1 MQNENTTGELM
12 LCLTMTFFRNIY
24 VYLKTMEND
33 HHWNKHVIMTL
44 YTCKDIIFQA
54 KEIVKCASEKYRWHV
69 NFQPDNGW
77 VPLGNKPLHEPT
89 SS

>member
-1 MQNENTTGELM
+1 
-12 LCLTMTFFRNIY
+12 
-24 VYLKTMEND
+24 MEND
-33 HHWNKHVIMTL
+33 HHWFHWNKHVIMTL
-44 YTCKDIIFQA
+44 YIWKDIFQA

-77 VPLGNKPLHEPT
+77 VLLGNKPLYEPT